1 MGVLLSAVLLLLVIS
16 HQTMRNVKLNR
27 SVRARHDAG
36 VSASWPPTEQ
46 LEAILAMSHNNHSN
60 ASNNAN
66 KNKRLVVAAA
76 NYGYVDFADNFA
88 HQLLTHLK
96 ITNVVLVP
104 LDLEAY
110 KLLHKAYPE
119 HTLPV
124 MPDSLLTKGAG
135 GEDGNLPPPT
145 RQPPSTTSLL
155 RRMWRWI
162 ADSAILQRLWWI
174 ILWLTPGREA
184 RDAYAPTF
192 NSRGFRELTA
202 TRPVF
207 LRAFLQK
214 GYSVLYSDID
224 TVWQQNLWEYVDEE
238 RQTSRGRNNNDTA
251 AVADKAV
258 VWKDG
263 PTHLCTC
270 LMYLPAPPAT
280 NPDGSGGRTAL
291 TLLDHWIAA
300 IRTGTYAND
309 QPAFNAVWKSATGLG
324 TPVRVV
330 PNSDA
335 FPTGAMFFDGVNA
348 DDLAD
353 LDKNKNHADDDKA
366 AAVERRRN
374 KAVVIHNNFIKGRR
388 NKLARFE
395 AYDLWHPSGK
405 L

>member
-1 MGVLLSAVLLLLVIS
+1 MLLSSALLLVS
-16 HQTMRNVKLNR
+16 YQTMHNVAWNR
-27 SVRARHDAG
+27 SVRARH
-36 VSASWPPTEQ
+36 VSAAAASWPPTEQ
-46 LEAILAMSHNNHSN
+46 LEAILAMSHNN
-60 ASNNAN
+60 NNATN
-66 KNKRLVVAAA
+66 NNKRLVVAAA

-96 ITNVVLVP
+96 VTNLVLVP
-104 LDLEAY
+104 LDHEAHQ
-110 KLLHKAYPE
+110 LLSKAYPE

-124 MPDSLLTKGAG
+124 MPDSLLQREG
-135 GEDGNLPPPT
+135 GGDAPPPPPPPPPPPT
-145 RQPPSTTSLL
+145 TSSLL
-155 RRMWRWI
+155 RRMYRWI
-162 ADSAILQRLWWI
+162 ANDCGLVQRLWWWV
-174 ILWLTPGREA
+174 LWLTPGREA

-192 NSRGFRELTA
+192 NSRGFRELTS

-207 LRAFLQK
+207 LRAFLEA

-224 TVWQQNLWEYVDEE
+224 TVWQRNLWEYVDEE
-238 RQTSRGRNNNDTA
+238 EERQTRSRSNDTA
-251 AVADKAV
+251 TATKAV

-263 PTHLCTC
+263 PSHLCTC
-270 LMYLPAPPAT
+270 LMYLPAPPAS
-280 NPDGSGGRTAL
+280 NHDSSRGTAL

-300 IRTGTYAND
+300 IRTGTFAND

-353 LDKNKNHADDDKA
+353 LDKNKNSNANNEA
-366 AAVERRRN
+366 SETRRN

-388 NKLARFE
+388 NKLARFR